1 MGTVKEGSL
10 KLSELVHIP
19 TASFETEEFIHGP
32 DLQLTPDYTLFFVS
46 SGDPAGKRTEEICG
60 AAREIT
66 ENSFLIKAD
75 LREEN
80 GTDEI
85 VSPLYLSAFFQYLAY
100 WTAKTGT

>member
-46 SGDPAGKRTEEICG
+46 SGDPAGKRTEEILRRSQG
-60 AAREIT
+60 DYQ
-66 ENSFLIKAD
+66 NSFLIKA
-75 LREEN
+75 R
-80 GTDEI
+80 
-85 VSPLYLSAFFQYLAY
+85 S
-100 WTAKTGT
+100 